1 MGEIISNLVNGFTF
15 VDAIDIGIVSFV
27 IYKILEFIKETRA
40 QQLIRGIVI
49 LVIIFFVSDLLNF
62 YVLNW
67 VMKSTM
73 TIGIFAFVVL
83 FQPELRRGLE
93 YMGRSGFVRNSFRNI
108 DKDHAKEVVNIF
120 VETVGKF
127 SESRLGALIVI
138 ERQTMLND
146 IIETGTI
153 LDAEI
158 STELLGNLFYEGAP
172 LHDGAIIIRGDRAYA
187 AGCVLPLTQNNELS
201 KDLGTRHR
209 AGIGITEKSDAIT
222 IIVSEETGVIS
233 IAEDGAFERFLDK
246 KTIEKKLLSIYVPA
260 EEEKFYF
267 KIKGLGGK
275 KDDRQQED

>member
-172 LHDGAIIIRGDRAYA
+172 LHDGAIIVRGDRAYA

-246 KTIEKKLLSIYVPA
+246 KTIEKKLLSIYVPV

-275 KDDRQQED
+275 RDDRQQED

>member
-15 VDAIDIGIVSFV
+15 VDAIDIGIVAFV

-49 LVIIFFVSDLLNF
+49 LVIIFFVSGLLNF

-153 LDAEI
+153 VDADI

-172 LHDGAIIIRGDRAYA
+172 LHDGAVIIRGDRAYA

-233 IAEDGAFERFLDK
+233 IAEDGTFERFLDK
-246 KTIEKKLLSIYVPA
+246 KTIEKKLLSIYVPV

>member
-246 KTIEKKLLSIYVPA
+246 KTIEKKLLSIYVPV

>member
-1 MGEIISNLVNGFTF
+1 MGEIIGNLVNGFTF
-15 VDAIDIGIVSFV
+15 VDAIDISIVAF
-27 IYKILEFIKETRA
+27 IMYKILEFIKETRA
-40 QQLIRGIVI
+40 QQLIRGLVI
-49 LVIIFFVSDLLNF
+49 LIVIFFVSDLLNF

-93 YMGRSGFVRNSFRNI
+93 YMGRSGFVRDSFRDI
-108 DKDHAKEVVNIF
+108 DKEHAKEVVNTF

-127 SESRLGALIVI
+127 SENRLGALIVI
-138 ERQTMLND
+138 ERQTTLND

-153 LDAEI
+153 LDAEL

-172 LHDGAIIIRGDRAYA
+172 LHDGAVIVRGDRAYA

-233 IAEDGAFERFLDK
+233 IAEDGNFERFLDQ
-246 KTIEKKLLSIYVPA
+246 KTIEKRLLSIYVPV
-260 EEEKFYF
+260 EKEKFYF

-275 KDDRQQED
+275 KDDRQQKD